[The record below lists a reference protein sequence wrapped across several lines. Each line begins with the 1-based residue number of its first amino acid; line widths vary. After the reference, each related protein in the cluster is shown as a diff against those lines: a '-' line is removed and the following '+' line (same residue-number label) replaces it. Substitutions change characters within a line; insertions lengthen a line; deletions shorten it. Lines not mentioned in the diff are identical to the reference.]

1 MQCSIFSSNGVED
14 DDKDDDDKNNNK
26 GSKNK
31 FRRYVSTFVLRSG
44 TGIPAVTLMSV
55 SNKLVQNPL
64 SVGRSMIKSMLF
76 FHCYE
81 HQ

>member
-1 MQCSIFSSNGVED
+1 MVLKTMTRMMTIKITIRVAKIS
-14 DDKDDDDKNNNK
+14 
-26 GSKNK
+26 
-31 FRRYVSTFVLRSG
+31 RRYVSTFVLRSG
-44 TGIPAVTLMSV
+44 TGIPAVALMSV
-55 SNKLVQNPL
+55 PNKLVQNPL